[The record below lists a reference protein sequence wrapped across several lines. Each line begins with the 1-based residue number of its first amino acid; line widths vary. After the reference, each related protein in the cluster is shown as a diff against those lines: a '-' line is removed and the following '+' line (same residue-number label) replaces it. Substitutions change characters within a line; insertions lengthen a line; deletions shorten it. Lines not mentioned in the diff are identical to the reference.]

1 MSHRPTTGQKGSSGA
16 PCSPQS
22 PSQLDSQQRDR
33 LLLEQLPQVW
43 YIARRIH
50 DRLPRHVAIEDLINA
65 GILGLLDALNR
76 YDPSTRVQL
85 KSYAKF
91 RIRGAILD
99 SLRDGDWGPRL
110 LRQKARHL
118 DSAEQ
123 RLRARLGRSSSEAE
137 LAVEM
142 GMNLASFQELLGDL
156 RGLNLDSLHGRAR
169 GDSEAPP
176 SEETIAHPGPDP
188 FVECLESEMKALLA
202 ATIGELPPRERQIL
216 ALYYHEEL
224 TLKEVGA
231 VLGVGESRVSQI
243 HSATIIRLRAR
254 LRELLQ
260 PALSGVEALHP
271 AGHFPPEGKWKKF

>member
-1 MSHRPTTGQKGSSGA
+1 VP
-16 PCSPQS
+16 
-22 PSQLDSQQRDR
+22 
-33 LLLEQLPQVW
+33 
-43 YIARRIH
+43 
-50 DRLPRHVAIEDLINA
+50 IEDLINA
-65 GILGLLDALNR
+65 GILGLLDALHR

-118 DSAEQ
+118 ECAEQ

-169 GDSEAPP
+169 SDSDALP

-188 FVECLESEMKALLA
+188 FVECLDSEMKTLLA
-202 ATIGELPPRERQIL
+202 TIIGELPPRERQIL
-216 ALYYHEEL
+216 ALYYQEEL
-224 TLKEVGA
+224 TLKEIGA

-243 HSATIIRLRAR
+243 HSAVIIRLRAR

-260 PALSGVEALHP
+260 PVLSGVEVLHP
-271 AGHFPPEGKWKKF
+271 AGLVPPEVQWKKH